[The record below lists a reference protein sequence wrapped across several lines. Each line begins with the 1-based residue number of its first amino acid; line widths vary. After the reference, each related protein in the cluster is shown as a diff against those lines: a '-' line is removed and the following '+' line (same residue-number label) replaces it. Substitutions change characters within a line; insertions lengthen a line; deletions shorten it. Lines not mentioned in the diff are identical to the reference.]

1 MPAIKLALLAISILI
16 FSQAQA
22 YSGQTKKL
30 FSKESVPDTGKILP
44 FSDDV
49 LCQVATGTSAYLS
62 LGSSYDPHAIH
73 AGIFKDMGISLY
85 RVKKTLDF
93 ICQTSLEDA
102 QAERPSRL
110 QDLAFLN
117 KHFDSIRW
125 RPDHKQAEQIQQQKT
140 LLKNLPDDQIL
151 LTKYYIKQ
159 AQGSATATSERPY
172 ALYALPHDEEAL
184 NLDEAKKKKAT
195 LTRFQYTKQQV
206 LQGALDKQKLAMPLV
221 YLSRE
226 DLEDSLMQGTVRV
239 NIKSA
244 TGTRKA
250 FFNVHR
256 NNDYRYDRN
265 LKKEDQ
271 KRYWYFKEMRG
282 VMGYGKDANHKIL
295 IKPQVT
301 VAGDM
306 ALLGLGKLLLL
317 SHSSSNGDKK
327 HRLVILADTGGAFEN
342 NAYQLDLLSGYY
354 KGWSDYHKAWKHV
367 PDYSEAR
374 VLILKQ

>member
-1 MPAIKLALLAISILI
+1 M
-16 FSQAQA
+16 A
-22 YSGQTKKL
+22 YNSATEDL
-30 FSKESVPDTGKILP
+30 FKADTLPTEGKILP

-62 LGSSYDPHAIH
+62 LGASYDAHANH
-73 AGIFKDMGISLY
+73 AGIFKTMGISVY

-102 QAERPSRL
+102 QANRPSRL
-110 QDLAFLN
+110 QNIAFLE

-125 RPDHKQAEQIQQQKT
+125 MPDTRQAKQFQQQKT
-140 LLKNLPDDQIL
+140 LLKNLPKDQIL
-151 LTKYYIKQ
+151 MTKYYIKK
-159 AQGSATATSERPY
+159 AQGSDIPTADMPY
-172 ALYALPHDEEAL
+172 ALYALP
-184 NLDEAKKKKAT
+184 LDEKKLSLEQAAANKEQ
-195 LTRFQYTKQQV
+195 LTRYRYTKQEILGGV
-206 LQGALDKQKLAMPLV
+206 LEKKKLATPLV

-239 NIKSA
+239 DIRTR

-271 KRYWYFKEMRG
+271 KRYWYFKEMNG

-306 ALLGLGKLLLL
+306 ELLGLGKLILL
-317 SHSSSNGDKK
+317 SQTTNAGKKK
-327 HRLVILADTGGAFEN
+327 HRLVILADTGGAFEK

-354 KGWSDYHKAWKHV
+354 HGWNDYHKAWKHV
-367 PDYSEAR
+367 PDYTEAR
-374 VLILKQ
+374 ILILKP